1 MTVDSNS
8 STKAAGK
15 WPARPQWDSGGSF
28 GWTNGP
34 TEPGDA
40 QDDPY
45 LDFSRPIARPA
56 HLVA

>member
-1 MTVDSNS
+1 MTS
-8 STKAAGK
+8 A
-15 WPARPQWDSGGSF
+15 PQWDFGGSF